1 MYHRIVARKVRQA
14 FAGISAGDFEP
25 MISAMAPRFTYV
37 FYGDHALAGERH
49 TTAALRLWWQRGAR
63 LLPGP
68 SFAVEEVIVAGWPWS
83 TRIATRVR
91 VTAALPGGTRYE
103 NVFMQFMRMR
113 WAKITQIRTL
123 EDNMVLQR
131 ALDAVAAAGVTEAH
145 AAPITD
151 DLDAA
156 PAR

>member
-14 FAGISAGDFEP
+14 FAGISAGDFES
-25 MISAMAPRFTYV
+25 MISAMAPRFTYT
-37 FYGDHALAGERH
+37 FYGDHALAGQRH

-63 LLPGP
+63 LLPNP
-68 SFAVEEVIVAGWPWS
+68 SFTVEEVIVAGGPWS

-91 VTAALPGGTRYE
+91 VTATLPGGSRYE

-113 WAKITQIRTL
+113 WAKITEIRTL
-123 EDNMVLQR
+123 EDNVVLQR
-131 ALDAVAAAGVTEAH
+131 ALDEVAAAGVAEAH

-151 DLDAA
+151 DIAGAA
-156 PAR
+156 AR